1 MAQAAVEWKLIQP
14 GRINV
19 TGYIDKLKAALAA
32 EVDTID
38 GEFHKT
44 TATWNHQPAFEK
56 KVDMANAMDLRGSVM
71 TTDKIYTYITRGTR
85 IRYATM
91 TPGFVAKTSPGH
103 IGSGPGRG
111 GVLFISRKHPR
122 PGIKARNFDI
132 VIARRAHTR
141 LNRSMKAA
149 MKEASNGTWTK

>member
-14 GRINV
+14 GRINI
-19 TGYIDKLKAALAA
+19 TGYIDKLKAALTV

-71 TTDKIYTYITRGTR
+71 TTDKIYTYITRGILAAGQVAAGCYSLAVS
-85 IRYATM
+85 IRAQ
-91 TPGFVAKTSPGH
+91 
-103 IGSGPGRG
+103 
-111 GVLFISRKHPR
+111 VL
-122 PGIKARNFDI
+122 
-132 VIARRAHTR
+132 RRATSI
-141 LNRSMKAA
+141 L
-149 MKEASNGTWTK
+149 